1 MSEYLL
7 PLPES
12 LLTAVREVS
21 TQQGMSIEQFVLS
34 TLTETVSAWR
44 ARVAPCSDT
53 VPYSALEVARHL
65 NLSGPPDWSENLDQY
80 LYR

>member
-21 TQQGMSIEQFVLS
+21 TQQGMSMEQFLLS
-34 TLTETVSAWR
+34 TITETVSAWR
-44 ARVAPCSDT
+44 AREVFRFDAAPD
-53 VPYSALEVARHL
+53 SALEVARHL

>member
-21 TQQGMSIEQFVLS
+21 TQQGISMEQFLLS
-34 TLTETVSAWR
+34 TITETVSAWQTREVSR
-44 ARVAPCSDT
+44 ADA

-65 NLSGPPDWSENLDQY
+65 NLAGPPDWSENIDK
-80 LYR
+80 